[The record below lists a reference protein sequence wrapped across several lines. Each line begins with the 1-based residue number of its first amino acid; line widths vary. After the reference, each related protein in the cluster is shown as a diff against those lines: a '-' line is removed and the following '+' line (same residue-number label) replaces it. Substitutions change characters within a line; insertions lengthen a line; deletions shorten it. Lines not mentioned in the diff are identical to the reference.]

1 MIPRLK
7 LDENLPASL
16 QDRLLALGF
25 DVDTARQ
32 EGLNG
37 KPDSSILSAAATED
51 RMIVT
56 QDLDFADL
64 RRADVAASAGVIIV
78 RLADPESSRLIE
90 RVAAAL
96 HSEHVHDWIGRLVV
110 ITDDRVRIRS
120 LR

>member
-1 MIPRLK
+1 MPKLK

-16 QDRLLALGF
+16 QGRLVALGF

-37 KPDSSILSAAATED
+37 KPDSSVLSAAAAEG
-51 RMIVT
+51 RIIVT

-90 RVAAAL
+90 RIVRAL
-96 HSEHVHDWIGRLVV
+96 QSEHVHEWPERLVV
-110 ITDDRVRIRS
+110 ITDDRVRTRS